1 MRTFKSN
8 AMKVLLESE
17 KEKLEAERL
26 RELQQYPELTDESK
40 DPYLEKIVSFAA
52 RICEVPIA
60 AVSILDKE
68 RQMFKAIYGLD
79 IRGTERSIAF
89 CNHTILQN
97 RIFEV
102 PDARTDRRFRRNPL
116 VEYEP
121 HIRFYAG
128 VPLVAEGGQ
137 KLGTICVIDREPK
150 KLSKLQH
157 ELLRTLSRSV
167 MEYIGH
173 RRERLRLES
182 KISEIDNF
190 FYLCPDL
197 LCEADM
203 SGYFR
208 RVSRS
213 FTTELGYTEE
223 ELLSRPFMDFIHPD
237 DKAAT
242 ETVMQQ
248 LTEQNQKVAFFHNRY
263 RCKDGGYVTLS
274 WNALPSSDN
283 RTIYATARNVT
294 RLVQLQEEVD
304 RNKDREAERTREKF
318 HALSQMTKLVSHELM
333 EPTNLIIGFT
343 GIAEDLFKELLET
356 TDPIQKAELA
366 RAIEE
371 DLKRAKLH
379 GELMSRILNKMNTEA
394 DWFET
399 PSVIRRQEE

>member
-1 MRTFKSN
+1 
-8 AMKVLLESE
+8 MKILLQTEKERLESE
-17 KEKLEAERL
+17 RLSKLKE
-26 RELQQYPELTDESK
+26 YPELTDETQ
-40 DPYLEKIVSFAA
+40 DPYLDNIVSFAA

-60 AVSILDKE
+60 AVSILDEE
-68 RQMFKAIYGLD
+68 RQIFKAIYGLD

-102 PDARTDRRFRRNPL
+102 PDAKTDRRFRRNPL
-116 VEYEP
+116 VEFEP

-128 VPLVAEGGQ
+128 VPLVADGGQ

-150 KLSKLQH
+150 QLSKLQH
-157 ELLRTLSRSV
+157 ELLKTLSRSV

-173 RRERLRLES
+173 KRERLRLES
-182 KISEIDNF
+182 KITEIDNF

-223 ELLSRPFMDFIHPD
+223 ELLSRPFMEFVHPE

-242 ETVMQQ
+242 ESAMRQ
-248 LTEQNQKVAFFHNRY
+248 LKEQNEKVTFFHNRY

-274 WNALPSSDN
+274 WNALPGGDN

-294 RLVQLQEEVD
+294 RLVQLQEEVE
-304 RNKDREAERTREKF
+304 RNKDREAERSREKF
-318 HALSQMTKLVSHELM
+318 HALSQMTKLVSHELT
-333 EPTNLIIGFT
+333 EPANLIIGFT
-343 GIAEDLFKELLET
+343 GIAEDLLKELLET
-356 TDPIQKAELA
+356 TDPVKKAELA
-366 RAIEE
+366 RDIEE

-379 GELMSRILNKMNTEA
+379 AELMSRILNKMNTEA

-399 PSVIRRQEE
+399 PSVIRRNED